1 MIFAEGLHCCVTC
14 YKARLDSNPVIC
26 TSGHLGPLASR
37 MPVHQHCLLLGG
49 SCDLRTELELRRIAP
64 FIKMGSLN
72 WANAIAY

>member
-1 MIFAEGLHCCVTC
+1 
-14 YKARLDSNPVIC
+14 
-26 TSGHLGPLASR
+26 

-72 WANAIAY
+72 WANAPFIKMGSLNWANAIAY